1 MDIPCAFLQSD
12 YPKDQE
18 AYLRFTGVMVDMI
31 LMIKPGYSKFV
42 KTTKTGSKYL
52 IAKLKKAVYGTLLA
66 AILFYKKL
74 KKHLESNG
82 FQMNPY
88 DLCTFN
94 KTVNGQQ
101 CTIQFHVDDLLISHM
116 DLAVI

>member
-1 MDIPCAFLQSD
+1 
-12 YPKDQE
+12 
-18 AYLRFTGVMVDMI
+18 MI
-31 LMIKPGYSKFV
+31 NMIKPEYKRFV

-74 KKHLESNG
+74 KKHRESNE
-82 FQMNPY
+82 FEMNPY

-94 KTVNGQQ
+94 KMVKNREQL
-101 CTIQFHVDDLLISHM
+101 TIQFYVDDFLTASYKDQKVLDDLLN
-116 DLAVI
+116 DLQN